1 MILVDRWIDI
11 SEYLKEKKY
20 ASMEELMQKFQL
32 SRSTV
37 RRTLIAMEERNLLK
51 RVRGGAEVIE
61 DEVPLTIVDCEN
73 IFNTNKEA
81 KIKIAKKAAKLIED
95 NDVIFI
101 GRIIASNR

>member
-37 RRTLIAMEERNLLK
+37 EEL
-51 RVRGGAEVIE
+51 
-61 DEVPLTIVDCEN
+61 
-73 IFNTNKEA
+73 
-81 KIKIAKKAAKLIED
+81 
-95 NDVIFI
+95 
-101 GRIIASNR
+101 

>member
-11 SEYLKEKKY
+11 SEYLKEKVCFYGRTNAKISVIKINSKKNFDSY
-20 ASMEELMQKFQL
+20 GREKF
-32 SRSTV
+32 
-37 RRTLIAMEERNLLK
+37 IK

-81 KIKIAKKAAKLIED
+81 KIKIAKKQ
-95 NDVIFI
+95 
-101 GRIIASNR
+101 RS